1 MASRRPRSGTRS
13 WATLVLRLTRE
24 MRREILAG
32 FRENFHNVAHLTPP
46 LVERLAGMG
55 IANVDSGTVYR
66 ALRRLNDEGL
76 VSSSWEEVAAGP
88 ARRRYSVTPAGVA
101 SLDDCTSTVVATS
114 RSLGFFL
121 ARHRRLA
128 GRAMHASANR

>member
-1 MASRRPRSGTRS
+1 MYLHGCLLL
-13 WATLVLRLTRE
+13 LVSESPTHGYE
-24 MRREILAG
+24 
-32 FRENFHNVAHLTPP
+32 
-46 LVERLAGMG
+46 LVERLAKLG

-76 VSSSWEEVAAGP
+76 VSSSWEEAAAGP
-88 ARRRYSVTPAGVA
+88 ARRRYAVTPTGAA
-101 SLDDCTSTVVATS
+101 SLDNYTSTVVARS

-128 GRAMHASANR
+128 GLAMYASANR

>member
-1 MASRRPRSGTRS
+1 MRSRPAQHGPV
-13 WATLVLRLTRE
+13 AVPGMYLHGCLLLLVSESPTHGYE
-24 MRREILAG
+24 
-32 FRENFHNVAHLTPP
+32 
-46 LVERLAGMG
+46 LVERLAKLG

-76 VSSSWEEVAAGP
+76 VSSSWEEAAAGP
-88 ARRRYSVTPAGVA
+88 ARRRYAVTPTGAA
-101 SLDDCTSTVVATS
+101 SLDNYTSTVVARS

-128 GRAMHASANR
+128 GLAMYASANR